1 MAQSFPFKLVTP
13 AGVAFE
19 AEVESVTAVGPLG
32 EFGVLADHIN
42 FITSLSPGVLTIR
55 LDANHYRHYVVP
67 GGLAEVKDGVLTVL
81 ASEAQPSETL
91 ERSDAAGEV
100 EAAEER
106 LKHLSF
112 YQMEY
117 ADAERALQL
126 ARARVHAAQL
136 SPATRG

>member
-1 MAQSFPFKLVTP
+1 M
-13 AGVAFE
+13 
-19 AEVESVTAVGPLG
+19 GPLG

-42 FITSLSPGVLTIR
+42 FITSLAPGVLTIR

-67 GGLAEVKDGVLTVL
+67 GGLAEVKDGVLTML

-91 ERSDAAGEV
+91 EHSAAADEV
-100 EAAEER
+100 AAAEER

-117 ADAERALQL
+117 ADAERELAL
-126 ARARVHAAQL
+126 ARARLFAAQL
-136 SPATRG
+136 NHTAHR

>member
-42 FITSLSPGVLTIR
+42 FITSLSPGILTIR
-55 LDANHYRHYVVP
+55 LDANHFRHYVVP
-67 GGLAEVKDGVLTVL
+67 GGLAEVKDGVLTML

-91 ERSDAAGEV
+91 ERSETANEV
-100 EAAEER
+100 AAAEER

-112 YQMEY
+112 FQMEY
-117 ADAERALQL
+117 ADAERALAL
-126 ARARVHAAQL
+126 ARARLLAAEL
-136 SPATRG
+136 NHSAHR